1 VSKNERGAAAVEFAL
16 VVPLLVA
23 LLAGIAEFG
32 HAYYLQATLSGSARE
47 GVRVMALRNDP
58 GAARTAAKTA
68 ATPLSLTDAQVA
80 VTPGT
85 AGACTPGSNATVTV
99 TYSMAFLSGMFGS
112 TVNLSGKGVMR
123 CGG

>member
-1 VSKNERGAAAVEFAL
+1 MSKNERGAAAVEFAL

-58 GAARTAAKTA
+58 GAARTAAKNA
-68 ATPLSLTDAQVA
+68 AAPLTLGDAQIVVA
-80 VTPGT
+80 PGT
-85 AGACTPGSNATVTV
+85 AGGCTPGANATVTI
-99 TYSMAFLSGMFGS
+99 TYSMAYLSGMFGS